1 MFRPD
6 GTVAALIDW
15 ELAALGPPEI
25 DLAWWLYFDELFSIT
40 FGVKRLEGLPDRAE
54 TIAIYEKAA
63 GRPVRDM
70 DYYDILTGLRMGIV
84 AIRQA
89 DRQIAIGNRSE
100 EHTSELQSL
109 MRISYAVFCLK
120 KKKTT
125 NGASM
130 ISKK

>member
-70 DYYDILTGLRMGIV
+70 DYYDILPGLRLGIV
-84 AIRQA
+84 AIRQT
-89 DRQIAIGNRSE
+89 DRPIAIGNNPAAQNHE
-100 EHTSELQSL
+100 TPNH
-109 MRISYAVFCLK
+109 M
-120 KKKTT
+120 
-125 NGASM
+125 
-130 ISKK
+130 

>member
-1 MFRPD
+1 MLRRPPRSTHTDTLFPYTPLFRS
-6 GTVAALIDW
+6 
-15 ELAALGPPEI
+15 PPEI
-25 DLAWWLYFDELFSIT
+25 DLAWWLYFDELLSIT

-89 DRQIAIGNRSE
+89 DRQIAIEIGRA
-100 EHTSELQSL
+100 H
-109 MRISYAVFCLK
+109 V
-120 KKKTT
+120 
-125 NGASM
+125 
-130 ISKK
+130 